1 MLPVTGGLTNP
12 HRQDNIHD
20 QDIEALHAAIAALE
34 GQRGALGDTVLDLAT
49 APLRA
54 RLAGLLRPV
63 TLQRRQVTV
72 LFADVVG
79 STAMAGAMN
88 AEDTLDLLSDA
99 LRGMASLVEAHQ
111 GRVLR
116 FTGDG
121 VKAAFGMDGAR
132 EDDPDRAVRAG
143 LAILQAGREQ
153 AAAARLAHGIA
164 DFAVRV
170 GVHTGDVAVGAGV
183 EADNT
188 AMGAAVNIAAR
199 MEQSAPPG
207 ALRISHE
214 TWNQVR
220 GLFDV
225 EHQPPLRVKGV
236 DAPIQ
241 TYLVRAA
248 LDRGFAGVE
257 RGLQGLSTPMV
268 GRQAELQRLLDA
280 VARTRQTRH
289 AQALTLV
296 GDAGLGKSRLLREL
310 MAALTADPSGHR
322 LLTVRAQPD
331 GALRPWGLLR
341 SLLAAEFGV
350 ADNDSADTA
359 RRKVVEGLSPWFNQ
373 RGERQAQLIGQ
384 LSGLDFSDSPQV
396 RGLDPRSLRDQA
408 LAALLAYLQALAA
421 NSAAL
426 PVLIVEDLHWADDSS
441 LDLLEHLLAHAAEL
455 PLAMVMTARPALLAR
470 RPDWGTPATLMPL
483 SPLKAAQS
491 DALAQAL
498 LQRIDAAPPQ
508 LTELTALI
516 VGQAEGNP
524 YYMEELVRRLVDDGI
539 IEVDAAVDASPGRL
553 PERPAGGTR
562 WTLHAERLNQARL
575 PGTLVGLLQAR
586 LDALPAGERLAA
598 RQASV
603 IGHVFWDD
611 ALQAVDD
618 QAPKA
623 LPALQRAAFVRAH
636 ELSDFSGT
644 TEQQFDHHLLHQ
656 VTYDTLLKAER
667 RLGHSAVARWLT
679 ERTKGRGAEFLAMT
693 GEHAERAGETALAV
707 DCFEQAGDE
716 AQNRFANSAAA
727 SWLRRALTLLD
738 RSQPRRCFA
747 LLSKLNRIADTVGD
761 RPGQDR
767 LMAEMAALLKHHP
780 DDARQAELLFRQALL
795 ADRRSDANASER
807 LSRQAFELAERCGA
821 AQWAAMAQ
829 GQLAWLHYA
838 RQDYPGAARRLE
850 IGLPWAGKI
859 QSESRRAET
868 EAQLLTLSGMV
879 SQSLCR
885 LDEARVTLT
894 AVLSRA
900 ETLGTPRVQLGAL
913 CNLAYLAS
921 ELGQWDE
928 VASWAER
935 CRALAHAIGSRL
947 DVASGQRH
955 LALAAQALGDPA
967 TAIRWH
973 EQSLVNYRATGDR
986 CKEAEALRY
995 SGGLHLELGNLQAAL
1010 QCCAQAQTLHQTL
1023 GETLEACMLDAQIA
1037 LCECRLGQPEAALS
1051 TVNALLNRLDRLA
1064 NDLADIPAH
1073 ETLEIRWTCQQV
1085 LEALG
1090 DARAAP
1096 MLDQL
1101 YAFVHARAAELTD
1114 AADRDRLIQAL
1125 PDFRGIVAAQR
1136 RRGGPR
1142 ASH

>member
-1 MLPVTGGLTNP
+1 MTGGLTNP

-408 LAALLAYLQALAA
+408 LAALMAYLQALAA

-426 PVLIVEDLHWADDSS
+426 PVLIVEDLHWADNSS
-441 LDLLEHLLAHAAEL
+441 LDLLQHLQAHAAEL
-455 PLAMVMTARPALLAR
+455 PLALVMTARPPLLTR
-470 RPDWGTPATLMPL
+470 RPDWVSTDARDSLVPL
-483 SPLKAAQS
+483 SPLTAAHS
-491 DALAQAL
+491 EALARAL
-498 LQRIDAAPPQ
+498 LQRMGDVPAR
-508 LTELTALI
+508 LTELI
-516 VGQAEGNP
+516 IGQAEGNP
-524 YYMEELVRRLVDDGI
+524 YYMEELVRRLVDDGVI
-539 IEVDAAVDASPGRL
+539 DTGGPQWTVQLARLDTLRL
-553 PERPAGGTR
+553 PT
-562 WTLHAERLNQARL
+562 TLI
-575 PGTLVGLLQAR
+575 GLLQAR
-586 LDALPAGERLAA
+586 LDALPTADRKAA

-603 IGHVFWDD
+603 IGHIFWDD
-611 ALQAVDD
+611 ALQALDPNAL
-618 QAPKA
+618 QA
-623 LPALQRAAFVRAH
+623 LPALQRAAFVKARDT
-636 ELSDFSGT
+636 SDFEGT
-644 TEQQFDHHLLHQ
+644 AERQFDHHLLHQ
-656 VTYDTLLKAER
+656 VTYDTLLIAER
-667 RLGHSAVARWLT
+667 KRGHGAAARWLT
-679 ERTKGRGAEFLAMT
+679 ERTQGRGAEFLAMT
-693 GEHAERAGETALAV
+693 GEHAERAGETALAI
-707 DCFEQAGDE
+707 DCFEQAGMA
-716 AQNRFANSAAA
+716 AQTRFANAIAQIYC
-727 SWLRRALTLLD
+727 RRAL
-738 RSQPRRCFA
+738 A
-747 LLSKLNRIADTVGD
+747 LLGEADPARSIDLLTRVEQIADTVDD
-761 RPGQDR
+761 RITQDATQR
-767 LMAEMAALLKHHP
+767 DMAAILERHP
-780 DDARQAELLFRQALL
+780 DDACQARLWFSMALL
-795 ADRRSDANASER
+795 ADRRGDSTTSER
-807 LSRQAFELAERCGA
+807 LSRQACELAERCGA
-821 AQWAAMAQ
+821 AQWAAMAH
-829 GQLAWLHYA
+829 GQLAWLHIA
-838 RQDYPGAARRLE
+838 RQDYAGASRHIAL
-850 IGLPWAGKI
+850 GLPWAGGI
-859 QSESRRAET
+859 EAQHLQLES
-868 EAQLLTLSGMV
+868 EAQLLTLSGMN
-879 SQSLCR
+879 SMQLSR
-885 LDEARVTLT
+885 MDEARSTLT
-894 AVLSRA
+894 AVLSRGEA
-900 ETLGTPRVQLGAL
+900 LGKPRLQLGAL
-913 CNLAYLAS
+913 NNLSIVAGYLGRWEEAAAW
-921 ELGQWDE
+921 G
-928 VASWAER
+928 ER
-935 CRALAHAIGSRL
+935 MRALAHAIGAPNGVAGGQFRL
-947 DVASGQRH
+947 AVA
-955 LALAAQALGDPA
+955 AAAWGDAAAA
-967 TAIRWH
+967 TRWH
-973 EQSLVNYRATGDR
+973 EQNLVIYRAIGSRRMQAIT
-986 CKEAEALRY
+986 LRVV
-995 SGGLHLELGNLQAAL
+995 GGLRLEQGAAEAAL
-1010 QCCAQAQTLHQTL
+1010 QCCAQALTLHQAL
-1023 GETLEACMLDAQIA
+1023 AEPLEACAVAAIAA
-1037 LCECRLGQPEAALS
+1037 LCAIRLGQPAEGLAGL
-1051 TVNALLNRLDRLA
+1051 NATLDRLQHE
-1064 NDLADIPAH
+1064 LAEHAA
-1073 ETLEIRWTCQQV
+1073 EQTMQLRWHCHQALV
-1085 LEALG
+1085 ALG
-1090 DARAAP
+1090 DERAEPLLEQLHADVQARATEMTA
-1096 MLDQL
+1096 
-1101 YAFVHARAAELTD
+1101 
-1114 AADRDRLIQAL
+1114 AADRERLIQAI
-1125 PDFRGIVAAQR
+1125 PTFRDIEAAHGQR
-1136 RRGGPR
+1136 G
-1142 ASH
+1142 AAAAAAT